1 MWKRLNETKF
11 NTSHVIIGGNFN
23 HLEETDQRGKSG
35 EGFMMNKEVAFWH
48 HMTFQYGLADTWKLD
63 NFPKMSKKE
72 YTFDNGRSGMRSV
85 VSHIDKFIV
94 SQDLDTRQWRI
105 EATTSIRK
113 LSDHSP
119 LVLTIWGQPTESS
132 KQNKYFDSSLLRVE
146 TCKAT
151 MLKAW
156 EGKTP
161 KPSRE
166 AGWAPWIETTIQRDI
181 TCNASLIKERNHL
194 KGMQVKAHSR
204 KIQLA
209 EV

>member
-1 MWKRLNETKF
+1 
-11 NTSHVIIGGNFN
+11 
-23 HLEETDQRGKSG
+23 
-35 EGFMMNKEVAFWH
+35 MMNREATSWH
-48 HMTFQYGLADTWKLD
+48 HMIFQYGLADIWKLD
-63 NFPKMSKKE
+63 NFPQMSKKE
-72 YTFDNGRSGMRSV
+72 YTFDNGSSGAHSA
-85 VSHIDKFIV
+85 VSHINKFIV
-94 SQDLDTRQWRI
+94 SQDLDTRQWQI
-105 EATTSIRK
+105 EIATSVHK
-113 LSDHSP
+113 LSNHSP

-156 EGKTP
+156 EGETP

-166 AGWAPWIETTIQRDI
+166 AGWAPWIETTIQRDM
-181 TCNASLIKERNHL
+181 TCNALLIKEQNHL

-209 EV
+209 EM